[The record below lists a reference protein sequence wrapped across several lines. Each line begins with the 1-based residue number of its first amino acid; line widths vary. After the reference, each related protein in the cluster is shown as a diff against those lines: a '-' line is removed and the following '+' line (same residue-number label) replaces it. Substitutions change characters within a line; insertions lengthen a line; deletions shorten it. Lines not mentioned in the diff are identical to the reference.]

1 MALLTYEPNG
11 LIKVVGCAGVAVKNR
26 YLSLFLVGDKAYL
39 KHKARIG
46 KIEFVVIKRMNQ
58 IFPNGNMYTAYPET
72 NYVDT
77 FNRVWLEN
85 ELITQENAL
94 DFARIWWE
102 NIRQMGRRM
111 FEEGDCYP
119 IKPEGCH

>member
-1 MALLTYEPNG
+1 
-11 LIKVVGCAGVAVKNR
+11 
-26 YLSLFLVGDKAYL
+26 
-39 KHKARIG
+39 
-46 KIEFVVIKRMNQ
+46 MNQ
-58 IFPNGNMYTAYPET
+58 IFPNGDMYTAYPET

-85 ELITQENAL
+85 ELITQENAF

-111 FEEGDCYP
+111 FEEGACYP
-119 IKPEGCH
+119 IKPEGCR